1 MTGQG
6 IEFRAVGQDG
16 LEPELFDLGQRLG
29 SAEDPS
35 RHHAG
40 CRRLRG
46 DRPWRGPL
54 LSQVGADP
62 AVASSVARGNDLF
75 PELPGVGAALVP
87 AFVQVGLVLVEDGGP
102 AVLPL
107 AAEEV
112 FWPGGVGEALDRAV
126 GHVQLAP
133 DGTAAVA
140 GFEQRVDRG
149 VPGSD
154 AVGESLAPPWRVRLL
169 VGRRRF
175 VGRPLAIGDQDAK
188 ALAVAGDSTLSGLA
202 EVVPQ
207 MPAVGDLR
215 RLGCPGRGAFR
226 EERRA
231 VRQTTSIPGRCA
243 SHAARLDT
251 SRSGSRS
258 TGRRLSTSTSTV
270 P

>member
-6 IEFRAVGQDG
+6 IELGTVGQDG
-16 LEPELFDLGQRLG
+16 LEPELFDLGQGLG

-40 CRRLRG
+40 CWRLRG
-46 DRPWRGPL
+46 DRPWRGAL

-62 AVASSVARGNDLF
+62 AVAASIAQGNNLF

-102 AVLPL
+102 VVPPL
-107 AAEEV
+107 TTKEV
-112 FWPGGVGEALDRAV
+112 FRLRSVGEALDGAV

-140 GFEQRVDRG
+140 GFQQRVDSG

-154 AVGESLAPPWRVRLL
+154 AVGESLAPPWKVRLL
-169 VGRRRF
+169 DGRRRF
-175 VGRPLAIGDQDAK
+175 VGLPLAIGYQHAK
-188 ALAVAGDSTLSGLA
+188 ALAVAGDSPLSSLPK
-202 EVVPQ
+202 VVPQ

-215 RLGCPGRGAFR
+215 RLGRPGCGAFR

-231 VRQTTSIPGRCA
+231 IPRTLA
-243 SHAARLDT
+243 PPDRLTRIRTAIEPDD
-251 SRSGSRS
+251 
-258 TGRRLSTSTSTV
+258 V
-270 P
+270 PLFGVAC